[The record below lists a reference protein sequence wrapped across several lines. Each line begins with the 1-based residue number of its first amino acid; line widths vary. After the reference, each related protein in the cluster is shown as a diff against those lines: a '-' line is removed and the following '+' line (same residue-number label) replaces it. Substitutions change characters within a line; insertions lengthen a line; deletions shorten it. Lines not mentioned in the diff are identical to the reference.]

1 MRSKSILAFGAM
13 SALAMTSFGSGAA
26 PLPKDAALAL
36 FAPLEGA
43 SSVNTWHPSKGRPVI
58 LAQGSDA
65 FAPLGFDPS
74 HPEKTTRKPQ
84 MAPVWPALP
93 AGPDSAKP
101 LKIEPMKLLQPPK
114 PQNGAG
120 SQPPPRIAPRG
131 GVRPVYPAPQA
142 PPVYPAPQAPP
153 VYPAPQAPA
162 VYPGVAQPG
171 TAYGYGYPRPPAFD
185 WGQRGRNP
193 WALNERNSWMKSGNN
208 SWNNAG
214 RNSWTNSGRNT
225 VTNANRNPWAAPG
238 AAASPPRN
246 NWGRNPYYDQ
256 RQPVF
261 APRYRNPW
269 ELEGVPRANNGYNS
283 GFAPLY
289 RRGDNSAKT
298 ASKPRSTPGI
308 YPNYNWRAPAPWYGQ
323 PPGIR

>member
-1 MRSKSILAFGAM
+1 MRNKAILAFGAM

-26 PLPKDAALAL
+26 PLPKDTAFTL

-43 SSVNTWHPSKGRPVI
+43 SGVNTWPPSKGRPII

-74 HPEKTTRKPQ
+74 HPEKTARKPQ
-84 MAPVWPALP
+84 GAPVWPALP
-93 AGPDSAKP
+93 AGSGAAKP
-101 LKIEPMKLLQPPK
+101 LKIEPMKLLQSPK
-114 PQNGAG
+114 PQSGPG
-120 SQPPPRIAPRG
+120 SQPPKPRAGAGNGAPR
-131 GVRPVYPAPQA
+131 PYPAP
-142 PPVYPAPQAPP
+142 PQAPG
-153 VYPAPQAPA
+153 A
-162 VYPGVAQPG
+162 YPGAAQPG
-171 TAYGYGYPRPPAFD
+171 SAYGYGYPRPPAFD

-214 RNSWTNSGRNT
+214 RNSWSNSGRNT
-225 VTNANRNPWAAPG
+225 VTNANRNPWAVPVPATPT
-238 AAASPPRN
+238 PRN
-246 NWGRNPYYDQ
+246 SWGRNPYYDQ

-269 ELEGVPRANNGYNS
+269 EVEAMPPANNAYNS

-289 RRGDNSAKT
+289 RRGDDGAKT
-298 ASKPRSTPGI
+298 ASKPRSTPGA
-308 YPNYNWRAPAPWYGQ
+308 YPNYNWGMPAPWYGQ